1 MLVRLFRQ
9 SRGIEIENN
18 VNWNEKHK
26 LAKAEFQCNI
36 LTRKALCDTSA
47 GFIERETHRNTTWQQ
62 ARFETCH
69 HKWCDMSET
78 GGGIAIINDGKYGV
92 GFLENTMSLSLLR
105 ATERPDVTS
114 DIGNHSFSYMIVP
127 HEKDFV
133 TTGINK
139 LALQYNT
146 PLLKTDCQWDLPTF
160 EPLYLQAVKKSE
172 NGEMT
177 VIRLSEQDGSRGKI
191 KLNQRVKI
199 LNMLEDVLCETDVVE
214 YKPFEIITI
223 GI

>member
-1 MLVRLFRQ
+1 MRIRFFRQ
-9 SRGIEIENN
+9 SRVIEVENN

-26 LAKAEFQCNI
+26 LAKAEFNCNI

-69 HKWCDMSET
+69 HKWCDMSES
-78 GGGIAIINDGKYGV
+78 GGGIALINDGKYGV
-92 GFLENTMSLSLLR
+92 GFLDNSMSLSLLR

-114 DIGNHSFSYMIVP
+114 DIGEHSFCYMIAP
-127 HEKDFV
+127 HENDAV
-133 TTGINK
+133 TAEINK

-146 PLLKTDCQWDLPTF
+146 PLVKGDYEWSLPVF

-172 NGEMT
+172 NGKMT
-177 VIRLSEQDGSRGKI
+177 VIRLCEQDGKRGEIQLPEKV
-191 KLNQRVKI
+191 KL
-199 LNMLEDVLCETDVVE
+199 LNMLEDVEGETDTIE
-214 YKPFEIITI
+214 YKPFEIFTI